1 MNNVKIK
8 TIVTRH
14 QKQVFFMAG
23 RPQRAS
29 SAGAQ
34 AGGAGAQAGDPQRAS
49 SAGAQARGR
58 QQKASS
64 AGAQARGRPQRAS
77 SAGAQARGRHPKVH
91 KTRGRHPKQRA
102 EGGPRRARR
111 QKQVWFTARGRQG
124 CCMACQGGPQA
135 SAGGAAGPREAA
147 TAAPP

>member
-64 AGAQARGRPQRAS
+64 AGAQAGGEPVVRFIKAFYHTPD
-77 SAGAQARGRHPKVH
+77 KV
-91 KTRGRHPKQRA
+91 QC
-102 EGGPRRARR
+102 GP
-111 QKQVWFTARGRQG
+111 
-124 CCMACQGGPQA
+124 
-135 SAGGAAGPREAA
+135 
-147 TAAPP
+147 

>member
-77 SAGAQARGRHPKVH
+77 SATPSKRPPPQAKGRRRSPKSQAPKASMVH
-91 KTRGRHPKQRA
+91 RKRPPGLLH
-102 EGGPRRARR
+102 GLPRRSPSKCRR
-111 QKQVWFTARGRQG
+111 RCRST
-124 CCMACQGGPQA
+124 
-135 SAGGAAGPREAA
+135 
-147 TAAPP
+147 

>member
-58 QQKASS
+58 
-64 AGAQARGRPQRAS
+64 PQRAS
-77 SAGAQARGRHPKVH
+77 SATPSKRPPPQAKCPSKVH